1 VPHAE
6 WVDMHTVGVSAPK
19 LTVPRKLRR
28 GDTIRVVAPACSRR
42 FVAEHDHSDLIDAR
56 FAALGLRLTFAGHVD
71 ERDDFDSSPVA
82 SRISDLH
89 TAFAD
94 PRVAGILTVIG
105 GFNSNELLPHLDWD
119 LIAAHPKIFCGYSDI
134 TALQNAILARTG
146 LVTYS
151 GPHWSSFG
159 MRDHF
164 EQTQQWFTAALFGA
178 GPIELRPAQAWTDDL
193 WFADQDH
200 RTIHPGQG
208 WWPLR
213 PGRATGRIVGGNLG
227 TLNLLQGTP
236 YMPSLDGSLLMI
248 EDDATSDADTFARN
262 LTSLLQL
269 PGATGVAGLV
279 IGRFQE
285 ASGVTRALLEQII
298 ARQDRLARLPVLGN
312 ADFGHTNP
320 LATFP
325 IGGRAAL
332 TVGATS
338 SLRLSDS

>member
-1 VPHAE
+1 V
-6 WVDMHTVGVSAPK
+6 TAPS

-28 GDTIRVVAPACSRR
+28 GDTIRVVAPARSRQ
-42 FVAEHDHSDLIDAR
+42 FVADHDHSGVIDAR
-56 FAALGLRLTFAGHVD
+56 FAALGLRLTFADHVD
-71 ERDDFDSSPVA
+71 ERDDFESSPVA
-82 SRISDLH
+82 SRVSDLH

-94 PRVAGILTVIG
+94 PQVAGILTVIG

-119 LIAAHPKIFCGYSDI
+119 LIAAHPKVFCGYSDI
-134 TALQNAILARTG
+134 TALQNAILARSG

-164 EQTQQWFTAALFGA
+164 EQTQRWFTEALLGD
-178 GPIELRPAQAWTDDL
+178 GPIELRPAEAWTDDL
-193 WFADQDH
+193 WFLDQDN
-200 RTIHPGQG
+200 RTVLPNEG

-213 PGRATGRIVGGNLG
+213 PGQAAGRIIGGNLC
-227 TLNLLQGTP
+227 TLNLLQGTG
-236 YMPSLDGSLLMI
+236 YMPSLDGALLMV
-248 EDDATSDADTFARN
+248 EDDYTSDADDFARN

-269 PGATGVAGLV
+269 PDAGGVQGLV
-279 IGRFQE
+279 IGRFQQ
-285 ASGVTRALLEQII
+285 ASGVTRSLLEQIV
-298 ARQDRLARLPVLGN
+298 ARQDHLAGRPVLGN

-325 IGGRAAL
+325 IGGQAAL

-338 SLRLSDS
+338 SLRISDS